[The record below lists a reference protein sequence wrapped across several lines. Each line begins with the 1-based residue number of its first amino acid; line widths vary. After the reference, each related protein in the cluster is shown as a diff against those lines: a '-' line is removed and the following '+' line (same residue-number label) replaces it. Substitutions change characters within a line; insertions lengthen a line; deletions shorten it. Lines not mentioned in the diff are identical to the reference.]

1 MKHTASAL
9 LLALAFSGVSCTYN
23 TYVRPPEPIPA
34 PKPVVKKTTPAPAP
48 KPTKSASVGG
58 SSPEGFE
65 AVTKPSS
72 YSQ

>member
-9 LLALAFSGVSCTYN
+9 LLALALPGVSCTYN
-23 TYVRPPEPIPA
+23 TYVRPPDPA
-34 PKPVVKKTTPAPAP
+34 PPPVVVKKTTPAPAP
-48 KPTKSASVGG
+48 KPIKSASVSG